1 MIYAVIFKTFR
12 CKKKKNAFLG
22 LLDWFQFENNNKPLY
37 LKKSE

>member
-12 CKKKKNAFLG
+12 CKKKNAFLG

-37 LKKSE
+37 LKKNE